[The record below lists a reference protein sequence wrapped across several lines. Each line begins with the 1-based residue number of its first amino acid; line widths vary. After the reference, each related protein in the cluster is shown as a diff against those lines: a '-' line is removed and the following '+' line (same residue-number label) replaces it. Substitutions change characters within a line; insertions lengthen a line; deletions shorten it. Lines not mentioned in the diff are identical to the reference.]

1 MRRRL
6 ITVAGNPSQQ
16 LNYIDAIQRLGVAYH
31 FEREIEEAL
40 KHMYDNYHDVEHKD
54 DDLYNVSLQFRLLRQ
69 QGFNLSCD
77 VFNKFKDQKGGF
89 QESLINDV
97 RGMLGLYEATHLRV
111 REEGILDEA
120 LVFTTTHLESVVEH
134 LEYPLAE
141 QVPHALKQPVRK
153 GLNRLEARRYISIYQ
168 LEASHDKA
176 LLKLAKLDFNLM
188 QSLHK
193 EELSN
198 LSRWHT
204 ELGFTVKISFT
215 RDRVVEV
222 YFFVLAMYFEPQY
235 SRARRILTKVLYIIS
250 TIDDM
255 YDAYGSLEEHK
266 LFAEMIERWDIN
278 SIDQLPEHMKVIYQA
293 LLDVY
298 KEIEEEMDKEGKAYS
313 FHHAKEAMK
322 IQIGAYFDEAQ
333 WFHEGNV
340 PTIDKYM
347 QVARVSSS
355 LPLTTVIFFIGMD
368 EIITKE
374 AFEWVYNDPFTVASC
389 LIARLMNDMTS
400 HKFEQE
406 RGHVA
411 SAIECYVKQYS
422 VSKQQAY
429 DEFNKQIANAW
440 KDINQGFLRPTSM
453 PVPIL
458 TGVLNLT
465 RVVDIIYKEN
475 DEYTHV
481 GKVMKDN
488 IASLLIDP
496 VPV

>member
-1 MRRRL
+1 MPLRVSACSPAQNAKPVVNRPTADFSPSIWGERFISYTPADEIARAHKEKQVEDLKEKVRRRL
-6 ITVAGNPSQQ
+6 ITAAGNPSQQ

-40 KHMYDNYHDVEHKD
+40 KHMYDNYYDVEHKD

-97 RGMLGLYEATHLRV
+97 RGMLGLYEATHI
-111 REEGILDEA
+111 RERFEQTRGE
-120 LVFTTTHLESVVEH
+120 VV
-134 LEYPLAE
+134 
-141 QVPHALKQPVRK
+141 
-153 GLNRLEARRYISIYQ
+153 YIYHKH
-168 LEASHDKA
+168 EASHDKA

-204 ELGFTVKISFT
+204 ELGFTVKISFA

-374 AFEWVYNDPFTVASC
+374 AFEWVYNDPFTIASC

-465 RVVDIIYKEN
+465 
-475 DEYTHV
+475 
-481 GKVMKDN
+481 
-488 IASLLIDP
+488 
-496 VPV
+496 